1 MKKLLAMVLAIV
13 MVLSLCTFQVFA
25 AGTGGDPYTD
35 NLVKENPTW
44 YGGTAYKALKVDVKE
59 ITTGPYVVG
68 DHIEI
73 QVIFTNSGSTP
84 LNTSGK
90 TLKISY
96 YNTYNNVKDV
106 YPECDLL
113 PRDPKDENGKPI
125 PGNLK
130 FNFGDPTES
139 KLDYTQKNKGSNQV
153 TYPNATLQPGGSIT
167 CTFSYDITAHDLG
180 KVLKNYVII
189 FFDGDTSASNAVGKY
204 IQSSFDN
211 VVDKVEDVGTLTV
224 TNTVASG
231 DLDKYFDYIV
241 TLTDTSV
248 NEVLSGVTFTKGV
261 GRFSLK
267 SGESK
272 TIEGLVAGTGYRVEE
287 SNYDGYTVSIE
298 VDTNEYGSAES
309 VGTYAAKGTV
319 AKGST
324 ATVAFTNKIKVAA
337 PVKPTPALT
346 YHLNPPDGSRDQT
359 WVDSAPVIS
368 NEKNA
373 TFDLKGFENTNDG
386 PFKDLYVAQGKLKN
400 GKYTASDGTVWYFAG
415 WETSKANAAAATTYD
430 QVEYAINNL
439 DDNVRGYTDK
449 GRPSHTITVSDTAL
463 GNNELYA
470 VWFRK
475 PGMVGYAMT
484 LTGAKFPNMTMGAMI
499 LGDNGLTHTTKPGE
513 AEDPGL
519 AHAQK
524 YVVWNDGGHYYD
536 KLTHQGDEFHVTTAT
551 PTNPDGYNF
560 LGWFVKNANKPTST
574 AAGFDG
580 TGADSCP
587 DPNTSFIAMPGSTI
601 HYGAVETIYSL
612 DALWGRLTGGAS
624 VVVPYDGGRH
634 TVNVTGADV
643 IRAEFPESSL
653 DSSKVG
659 LADAAYRA
667 FFAGDTLDA
676 TESSVG
682 TRTNDYI
689 RYYVTVEKDGEQFGD
704 VVELTGAR
712 GLPTQTEPGIYTYT
726 ISARLQ
732 IDDPSHGNSP
742 SSVAPVTLDVGAV
755 SLQLVILPRI
765 EVQVTK
771 AINGR
776 DFKPGDSFE
785 FNVTV
790 TNSAGVRVEGSPITI
805 DSSASGH
812 MGAASINFPVGL
824 DGKPQVAPGTY
835 TVTVSERGTAEEF
848 AAKGMIKAP
857 DVTFTFD
864 IAVDED
870 TGAVTVSNIKGKD
883 IDDQLI
889 SVTEKNI
896 TVPVTM
902 KNEYKTGSLT
912 LTNTVFPEGQEAGNP
927 FTFTVTFT
935 GDGDFS
941 TVATEG
947 ATTDN
952 TITVTDAPTNK
963 TVSIS
968 IKSTGTVKITGI
980 PVGTTYEV
988 TETNDHPNFDSSL
1001 ITAPESGKGSITMDE
1016 LDKTVEI
1023 ENYFIEPGNLTIYK
1037 TVTNDRFIT
1046 DTDKTAADAG
1056 FKVTVKLE
1064 KTGIASSS
1072 ISVTGGTLTNRT
1084 SEGDSVT
1091 YEITVKDGERVQ
1103 ISGIPDDTYYEIKED
1118 TDARYTVTYNGKGGE
1133 VYSGTTVSGAA
1144 ANVVITN
1151 SYQQQYG
1158 QLTINKEIAGN
1169 SLTKPGRDTFFD
1181 VQVTLTYKGAHLT
1194 GVNRFGGITFTD
1206 GVATVRVSPGTP
1218 VTLTGIPLG
1227 LGYSIEELN
1236 VPAGAEETYEND
1248 TGTIGSATSA
1258 TVTNT
1263 YTVGTFALA
1272 VTNRVVGDSSGS
1284 RSHTFRVNLPPE
1296 ATGITYSVNGGPA
1309 SSVTGGTITFTLSN
1323 EEDAR
1328 IEGIPTGASY
1338 TVTETDSAAADYTS
1352 VSVGAMPQPRT
1363 VTRASS
1369 GSDNTVSRTLTQ
1381 DTTVTFINA
1390 YTGTLKLTVRLTGE
1404 GTRPNEE
1411 EAADFTFTINS
1422 GDPTFN
1428 GDVGT
1433 LTFENGVATT
1443 TLRVGVGA
1451 ETASRTWTV
1460 PAGSYTVIQ
1469 SDYGTPAPDSV
1480 TNGTP
1485 TVRVESGSGGAVT
1498 VINNY
1503 VPSSSGGSSG
1513 GPSGDPSGGDPPNN
1527 SPAATGTLTL
1537 TKRVTGE
1544 GADLERAFTFT
1555 VRSESGGYSETFTL
1569 GNGDTR
1575 KLTLPAG
1582 LYTVT
1587 EDASVLGYRPT
1598 YTVNGTAGSGSTA
1611 PAAITAGGSC
1621 EVIFTNTWSQPYTV
1635 PDELNSA
1642 DHFGYIVG
1650 YPGGTVEPDGF
1661 ISRAE
1666 AVTILFRLLK
1676 DEVRDLYWSTENS
1689 FSDVHQGEWYNNA
1702 ISTVAN
1708 MGLIGGYPDGTFQPN
1723 GLMSRAEL
1731 AQVIARFFAAA
1742 QTGYGK
1748 QFDDVAEESWYGE
1761 CVRIVS
1767 GLGIMTGVSDTEFV
1781 PDASVKRSEAMA
1793 TFNRLL
1799 GHRPLADG
1807 FLPGMITW
1815 PDNMNPAAWYYADI
1829 QEATNSHECEE
1840 TVVDGV
1846 TRERWTRL
1854 LPVRDWSELE
1864 KKYE

>member
-400 GKYTASDGTVWYFAG
+400 GKYTASDGTIWYFAG

-463 GNNELYA
+463 GNNNLYA

-484 LTGAKFPNMTMGAMI
+484 LTGAKFPNMTMGTMI

-519 AHAQK
+519 VHAQK

-536 KLTHQGDEFHVTTAT
+536 KAEKTGDPFTVTEAT

-601 HYGAVETIYSL
+601 YYGAVETIYSL
-612 DALWGRLTGGAS
+612 DALWGKLSGGAS
-624 VVVPYDGGRH
+624 VVVPYDGGEH
-634 TVNVTGADV
+634 TVSVTGANP

-653 DSSKVG
+653 DSGKVPK
-659 LADAAYRA
+659 ADAAYRA
-667 FFAGDTLDA
+667 FFENDTLDA
-676 TESSVG
+676 TASGAG
-682 TRTNDYI
+682 TRTNGYI
-689 RYYVTVEKDGEQFGD
+689 HYYVTVEKDGEQVGCEM
-704 VVELTGAR
+704 ELTGTT
-712 GLPTQTEPGIYTYT
+712 GLPTQKEPGIYTYT
-726 ISARLQ
+726 ISARLE
-732 IDDPSHGNSP
+732 IDDPSHGNR
-742 SSVAPVTLDVGAV
+742 SSTVTPVTLDVGAV
-755 SLQLVILPRI
+755 SLQLVILPQI
-765 EVQVTK
+765 EVEVTK
-771 AINGR
+771 EIDGR
-776 DFKPGDSFE
+776 NFKSDDSFE

-790 TNSAGVRVEGSPITI
+790 TDSTGVTVKGSPFTITE
-805 DSSASGH
+805 STVGH
-812 MGAASINFPVGL
+812 KGTASINFPV
-824 DGKPQVAPGTY
+824 DAEGKPQVAPGTY
-835 TVTVSERGTAEEF
+835 TVTVSEEGDEDAF

-864 IAVDED
+864 IEVDED
-870 TGAVTVSNIKGKD
+870 TGAVTVSNIRGEH
-883 IDDQLI
+883 IVDQLI
-889 SVTEKNI
+889 SVTESNI
-896 TVPVTM
+896 TVPVAMT
-902 KNEYKTGSLT
+902 NEYKTGSLT
-912 LTNTVFPEGQEAGNP
+912 LTNTVLPVGQNPTNP

-935 GDGDFS
+935 GGGDFS
-941 TVATEG
+941 TVKTEG
-947 ATTDN
+947 SAVTMGPDN
-952 TITVTDAPTNK
+952 KSA
-963 TVSIS
+963 SIS
-968 IKSTGTVKITGI
+968 IASTGTVKITGI

-1001 ITAPESGKGSITMDE
+1001 ITDPESGKGSITMDE

-1151 SYQQQYG
+1151 AYQQKTG
-1158 QLTINKEIAGN
+1158 QLTISKVIDGN

-1181 VQVTLTYKGAHLT
+1181 VQVTLTYKGARFT

-1227 LGYSIEELN
+1227 LGYSIQELS
-1236 VPAGAEETYEND
+1236 VPEGADVSYGNG
-1248 TGTIGSATSA
+1248 TGTIGGASSA

-1263 YTVGTFALA
+1263 YTVTTFTLV
-1272 VTNRVVGDSSGS
+1272 VTNRVVGDSG
-1284 RSHTFRVNLPPE
+1284 RSHTFTVELPPE
-1296 ATGITYSVNGGPA
+1296 ATGITYSVNGVDRG
-1309 SSVTGGTITFTLSN
+1309 SVTGGTITFTLSD
-1323 EEDAR
+1323 EGDAR
-1328 IEGIPTGASY
+1328 IDGIPTGARY
-1338 TVTETDSAAADYTS
+1338 TVTEIETADADYTS

-1363 VTRASS
+1363 VARAASDP
-1369 GSDNTVSRTLTQ
+1369 DNTVSRTLTQ
-1381 DTTVTFINA
+1381 NTTVSFINA

-1411 EAADFTFTINS
+1411 EAAEFTFTINCN
-1422 GDPTFN
+1422 DPTFN

-1451 ETASRTWTV
+1451 ETASRTWIV
-1460 PAGSYTVIQ
+1460 PAGNYTVTQ
-1469 SDYGTPAPDSV
+1469 TNPGTPAPDSV
-1480 TNGTP
+1480 KYQD
-1485 TVRVESGSGGAVT
+1485 VIAEYAAVQVESGSGSASALVT

-1503 VPSSSGGSSG
+1503 EPGSSG
-1513 GPSGDPSGGDPPNN
+1513 GPSGGPSGGDPPYNP
-1527 SPAATGTLTL
+1527 PASTGTLTV

-1555 VRSESGGYSETFTL
+1555 VRGESGGYSETFTL

-1708 MGLIGGYPDGTFQPN
+1708 MGLIGGYPDGTFRPN